1 MTHHLRF
8 KKHSPWPILVEKNRT
23 PWGMWDTVFTSGKVA
38 GFWLATCQVVLRFS
52 KENWLK
58 NTPLNR
64 VQKPCTSMCVRREHA
79 RRNFEWV
86 QEKKRVF
93 SEWTSLSKFV
103 VVIGTNTTFGIDRG
117 WRIVR
122 KIRWSQVVIRS
133 YTIPVGEEFVIAL
146 KPEVEKDLPRLIV
159 FLQFQV
165 IIIMK
170 IVLRILYQDDP
181 ARYFIPLRF

>member
-1 MTHHLRF
+1 MSEF
-8 KKHSPWPILVEKNRT
+8 KRKREFSPSELV
-23 PWGMWDTVFTSGKVA
+23 S
-38 GFWLATCQVVLRFS
+38 Q
-52 KENWLK
+52 
-58 NTPLNR
+58 
-64 VQKPCTSMCVRREHA
+64 
-79 RRNFEWV
+79 
-86 QEKKRVF
+86 
-93 SEWTSLSKFV
+93 KFV
-103 VVIGTNTTFGIDRG
+103 IVIGTNTTFGIDRG

-122 KIRWSQVVIRS
+122 KIRWSQAFIRS

-181 ARYFIPLRF
+181 VHYFIPLRF